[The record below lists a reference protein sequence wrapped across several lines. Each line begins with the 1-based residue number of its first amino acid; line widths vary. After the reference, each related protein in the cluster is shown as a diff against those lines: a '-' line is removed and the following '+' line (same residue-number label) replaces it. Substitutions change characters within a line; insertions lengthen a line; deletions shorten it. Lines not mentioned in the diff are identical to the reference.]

1 MDNNARYLFI
11 ARMNAEP
18 ARESVFYEV
27 YDTEHLPLILK
38 VPGVLSA
45 KRYET
50 VPLIMVIGGQKKSL
64 VAEGAPLRDV

>member
-1 MDNNARYLFI
+1 MAGKARYLFI
-11 ARMNAEP
+11 ASMNAEP
-18 ARESVFYEV
+18 DRESVFYEV

>member
-38 VPGVLSA
+38 VPGLLSA
-45 KRYET
+45 KR
-50 VPLIMVIGGQKKSL
+50 
-64 VAEGAPLRDV
+64 